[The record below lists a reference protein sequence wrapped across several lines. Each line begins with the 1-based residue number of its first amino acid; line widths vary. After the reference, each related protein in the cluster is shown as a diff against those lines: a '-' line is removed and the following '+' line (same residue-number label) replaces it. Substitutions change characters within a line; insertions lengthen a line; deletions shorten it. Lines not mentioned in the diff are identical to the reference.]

1 MSGNLE
7 VIVEIPGQPSGLG
20 WLPDNS
26 MLIISMIDQKLMKL
40 KDKEL
45 SIEADLSKLVHFH
58 CNDMVVA
65 ENGNAY
71 IGNFGFNHEVEE
83 LKPTNLILVRPGEEP
98 CIAAEDLFFP
108 NGAII
113 TPDNKTLIIGE
124 TWAARITAF
133 DIEPDG
139 SLSNRKVWAELS
151 TIKEGYLPVLDGICL
166 DEEGAV
172 WMASPT
178 TNEVI
183 RIAEGAEVIE
193 TIKVDTNAYA
203 CMLGG

>member
-1 MSGNLE
+1 
-7 VIVEIPGQPSGLG
+7 
-20 WLPDNS
+20 
-26 MLIISMIDQKLMKL
+26 
-40 KDKEL
+40 
-45 SIEADLSKLVHFH
+45 
-58 CNDMVVA
+58 MVVSATDEA
-65 ENGNAY
+65 EGKVDELTN
-71 IGNFGFNHEVEE
+71 EVEE

-183 RIAEGAEVIE
+183 RIAEGAEVLE